1 METTTNE
8 IVTPA
13 SVGVRFGLLT
23 GLVSIIASF
32 GINATHLESSPARYL
47 TTGVLVVGI
56 ILAQRDFKQRNA
68 GFMSYGQGLGSGTML
83 SVVVGLLSTA
93 FTYVYANFVDPE
105 MMTRVLDKARTDMEV
120 KGSMSDAQIDQAMA
134 MSSKF
139 TSGPIL
145 LVIVIVGSIFTGLII
160 SLITSAF
167 IKNAKP
173 EFE

>member
-1 METTTNE
+1 METATHET
-8 IVTPA
+8 VTPA
-13 SVGVRFGLLT
+13 SVGIRFGLLV
-23 GLVSIIASF
+23 GLVSIIVSF

-47 TTGVLVVGI
+47 TTVVLVAGI

-68 GFMSYGQGLGSGTML
+68 GFMSYGQGINIGTIL
-83 SVVVGLLSTA
+83 SMVVGLLSA
-93 FTYVYANFVDPE
+93 VFTYVYANFVDPE
-105 MMTRVLDKARTDMEV
+105 MMTRVMEKARIDMEA
-120 KGSMSDAQIDQAMA
+120 KGSMSDAQINQAMA

-145 LVIVIVGSIFTGLII
+145 LVIVIVSSIFMGLII